1 MNEALEAF
9 KESNMTKKSCVILGD
24 MLELGKYSLKEHKKI
39 ISKCLKIKVH
49 NILLV
54 GDIFVKSRLDN
65 NYNILYF
72 NSTIEL
78 TDYLKNSKIKYDK
91 VLIKGSRK
99 IELEKIIDFL

>member
-9 KESNMTKKSCVILGD
+9 KENDITKKSCVIFGD

-39 ISKCLKIKVH
+39 ISKCLKIKIH

-54 GDIFVKSRLDN
+54 GDSFLKSRPDN
-65 NYNILYF
+65 NHNILYF
-72 NSTIEL
+72 KSIIEL
-78 TDYLKNSKIKYDK
+78 TDYLKNNKIKYDK

-99 IELEKIIDFL
+99 IGLEKIIDFL

>member
-9 KESNMTKKSCVILGD
+9 KENNITKKSCVILGD
-24 MLELGKYSLKEHKKI
+24 MLELGKHSIKEHAKI
-39 ISKCLKIKVH
+39 ISKCLKIKVQ

-54 GDIFVKSRLDN
+54 GDFFTKSRLDD

-72 NSTIEL
+72 KNINEL
-78 TDYLKNSKIKYDK
+78 NDHLKKNKIKYDK

-99 IELEKIIDFL
+99 IGLEKIIDFL